1 MGIPAAFI
9 VSKQCSTEIKKLPE
23 EKLQLDV
30 EEYLKSIGR
39 ITISVNELQSWLD
52 ASREARGLAP
62 VYDTLIKEE
71 NYPPDID
78 VIFTT
83 AVIRESVNIQAESN
97 VKTIIT
103 DSADAVS

>member
-1 MGIPAAFI
+1 M
-9 VSKQCSTEIKKLPE
+9 
-23 EKLQLDV
+23 